1 MRVILDDDEVSSDED
16 EPLQKQLRQLSSA
29 GLAVLDEAAAADK
42 EAVDK
47 RAAKEATTKR
57 AAEERAVEEV
67 MANAGAAE
75 EVMANAGA
83 AEEVAGKT
91 ADEATGAAG
100 GSGAPG
106 QCHTPKF

>member
-42 EAVDK
+42 EAMDK

-57 AAEERAVEEV
+57 AAEERAV
-67 MANAGAAE
+67 E

-106 QCHTPKF
+106 QCSTPKF

>member
-42 EAVDK
+42 EAMDK

-57 AAEERAVEEV
+57 ATEERAV
-67 MANAGAAE
+67 E

-91 ADEATGAAG
+91 ADEATGAVG